1 MNLSEILRYAFLGS
15 VVYGAYKLGEK
26 NGKSMNQNDGYI
38 PDSKRYSEEEYIMD
52 EIEALKRKP
61 NKTRKISPRVYPSLL
76 QWAEF
81 ILEPVM
87 ETNS

>member
-61 NKTRKISPRVYPSLL
+61 NKTRKDKDNLSLL
-76 QWAEF
+76 EIKLQQLYKF
-81 ILEPVM
+81 R
-87 ETNS
+87 

>member
-38 PDSKRYSEEEYIMD
+38 PDSKRYSEEEYIID

-61 NKTRKISPRVYPSLL
+61 NKTRKDRDNLSLL
-76 QWAEF
+76 EIKLQQLYKF
-81 ILEPVM
+81 R
-87 ETNS
+87 

>member
-1 MNLSEILRYAFLGS
+1 

-61 NKTRKISPRVYPSLL
+61 NKTRKDRDNLSLL
-76 QWAEF
+76 EIKLQQLYKF
-81 ILEPVM
+81 R
-87 ETNS
+87 

>member
-15 VVYGAYKLGEK
+15 VVSGAYKLGEK

-61 NKTRKISPRVYPSLL
+61 NKTRKDKDNLSLL
-76 QWAEF
+76 EIKLQQLYKF
-81 ILEPVM
+81 R
-87 ETNS
+87 

>member
-1 MNLSEILRYAFLGS
+1 MNFSEILRYAFLGS

-61 NKTRKISPRVYPSLL
+61 NKTRKDRDNLSLL
-76 QWAEF
+76 EIKLQQLYKF
-81 ILEPVM
+81 R
-87 ETNS
+87 

>member
-38 PDSKRYSEEEYIMD
+38 PDSKRYSEEEYIID

-61 NKTRKISPRVYPSLL
+61 NKTRKDRDNLSLL
-76 QWAEF
+76 EIKLQQLYKF
-81 ILEPVM
+81 K
-87 ETNS
+87 

>member
-1 MNLSEILRYAFLGS
+1 MNFSEILRYAFLGS

-61 NKTRKISPRVYPSLL
+61 NKTRKDKDNLSLL
-76 QWAEF
+76 EIKLQQLYKF
-81 ILEPVM
+81 R
-87 ETNS
+87 

>member
-1 MNLSEILRYAFLGS
+1 

-61 NKTRKISPRVYPSLL
+61 NKTRKDKDNLSLL
-76 QWAEF
+76 EIKLQQLYKF
-81 ILEPVM
+81 R
-87 ETNS
+87 

>member
-1 MNLSEILRYAFLGS
+1 MNFSEILRYAFLGS

-61 NKTRKISPRVYPSLL
+61 NKTRKDRDNLSLL
-76 QWAEF
+76 EIKLQQLYKF
-81 ILEPVM
+81 K
-87 ETNS
+87 

>member
-1 MNLSEILRYAFLGS
+1 MNFSEILRYAFLGS

-38 PDSKRYSEEEYIMD
+38 PDSKRYSEEEYIID

-61 NKTRKISPRVYPSLL
+61 NKTRKDRDNLSLL
-76 QWAEF
+76 EIKLQQLYKF
-81 ILEPVM
+81 R
-87 ETNS
+87 